1 VPVVV
6 PAVVALAGCFGGLW
20 YLTLSQNPEN
30 PMPSWSPAVGWSAA
44 LGSLA
49 LAAALAW
56 LGMVRRRCPAC
67 GSTQM
72 LDAMEEEGLIASERL
87 AAQEAAAAA
96 VRAEMGGKPAVQS
109 DQELRP
115 QIEAELRSA
124 HAKEIV
130 DQLAAKEKQLRLAI
144 EQDFRGRLVR
154 ELRPQVEH
162 DVRRNVEKELRG
174 KLEEELRATQA
185 TLEATIEAKL
195 RPEIESQLRMTLAVP
210 AAAITPTPV
219 SRREVA
225 VTPTPVSR
233 PQAAVTPTP
242 VSRREAARTPTPVS
256 RPDASAAPTPVSR
269 PDASATPTPVSKPD
283 ASATPTPV
291 SRPDASVTAVT
302 PTPVSRPQATVTHTP
317 GPVIRK
323 AKPALPHAQIDTAPL
338 SLRSPKAPAASSAEE
353 TNGQTPTPSPYATDG
368 YERARRRARVIL
380 SDLSLYHR
388 EALLKAAQSDDAKAA
403 LGHLWRD
410 AVISFKQ
417 VAQPDAASGAA
428 SYLEEELERHLS
440 QLRKG

>member
-1 VPVVV
+1 MPVVV

-56 LGMVRRRCPAC
+56 LGMARRRCPAC

-130 DQLAAKEKQLRLAI
+130 EQLAAKEKQLRLAI

-219 SRREVA
+219 SRREV
-225 VTPTPVSR
+225 
-233 PQAAVTPTP
+233 
-242 VSRREAARTPTPVS
+242 
-256 RPDASAAPTPVSR
+256 
-269 PDASATPTPVSKPD
+269 
-283 ASATPTPV
+283 
-291 SRPDASVTAVT
+291 AVT

>member
-1 VPVVV
+1 MRCRGCRREITGVGKPAVPVVV

-20 YLTLSQNPEN
+20 YLTLSQNPAN

-96 VRAEMGGKPAVQS
+96 VRAEMGGKPAVLS

-195 RPEIESQLRMTLAVP
+195 RPEIENQLRMTLAVP
-210 AAAITPTPV
+210 AAEITPTPV
-219 SRREVA
+219 SRRE
-225 VTPTPVSR
+225 
-233 PQAAVTPTP
+233 AAVTPTP
-242 VSRREAARTPTPVS
+242 VSRREAAVTPTPVS
-256 RPDASAAPTPVSR
+256 RREAAMTPTPVSR

-283 ASATPTPV
+283 ASI
-291 SRPDASVTAVT
+291 TAVT
-302 PTPVSRPQATVTHTP
+302 PTPVSKPQATVTHTP

-323 AKPALPHAQIDTAPL
+323 AKPALPHAPIDTAPL

-388 EALLKAAQSDDAKAA
+388 EALLKAAHSDDAKAA

-417 VAQPDAASGAA
+417 VAQPDAGSGAA

>member
-1 VPVVV
+1 MRCRGCRREITGVGKPAVPVVV

-20 YLTLSQNPEN
+20 YLTLSQNPAN

-96 VRAEMGGKPAVQS
+96 VRAEMGGKPAVLS
-109 DQELRP
+109 DQELRS

-195 RPEIESQLRMTLAVP
+195 RPEIENQLRMTLAVP
-210 AAAITPTPV
+210 AAEITPTPV
-219 SRREVA
+219 TRREAA

-233 PQAAVTPTP
+233 P
-242 VSRREAARTPTPVS
+242 EAA
-256 RPDASAAPTPVSR
+256 
-269 PDASATPTPVSKPD
+269 ATPTPVSKPD
-283 ASATPTPV
+283 ASVTPTPV

-302 PTPVSRPQATVTHTP
+302 PTPVSRPAATVTHTP

-353 TNGQTPTPSPYATDG
+353 ANGQTPTPSPYATDG

-417 VAQPDAASGAA
+417 VAQPDAGSGAA
-428 SYLEEELERHLS
+428 SYLEEELE
-440 QLRKG
+440 

>member
-1 VPVVV
+1 MRCRGCRREITGVGKPAVPVVV

-20 YLTLSQNPEN
+20 YLTLSQNPAN

-96 VRAEMGGKPAVQS
+96 VRAEMGGKPAVLS
-109 DQELRP
+109 DQELRS

-195 RPEIESQLRMTLAVP
+195 RPEIENQLRMTLAVP
-210 AAAITPTPV
+210 AAEITPTPV
-219 SRREVA
+219 
-225 VTPTPVSR
+225 T
-233 PQAAVTPTP
+233 
-242 VSRREAARTPTPVS
+242 RREAAVTPTPVS
-256 RPDASAAPTPVSR
+256 RPDASV
-269 PDASATPTPVSKPD
+269 
-283 ASATPTPV
+283 TPTPV

-302 PTPVSRPQATVTHTP
+302 PTPVSRPAATVTHTP

-353 TNGQTPTPSPYATDG
+353 ANGQTPTPSPYATDG

-417 VAQPDAASGAA
+417 VAQPDAGSGAA
-428 SYLEEELERHLS
+428 SYLEEELE
-440 QLRKG
+440 